1 MRRAPKFWQDDHLLS
16 RLLSWVLLP
25 LAALYGFFV
34 RRHLRRPAKKVGVAV
49 ICAGNIVAGGAG
61 KTPSAIFL
69 ARELLNMGE
78 MPFILTR
85 GFGRKM
91 SGTRLVDTTRHDADW
106 VGDEALMIARS
117 APEGIPVIVSEDR
130 VAGAQ
135 LAIKEGA
142 SVIVM
147 DDGFQNPFLH
157 KDFSFL
163 VIDGGYGFGNGYVL
177 PAGPLRERPSDALAR
192 ADAIIMIGA
201 MIGAQNISKHISL
214 PPHDLMV
221 FDAEIK
227 PRQKREFSQPL
238 IAFAGMGRPEK
249 FFALLEEMGANI
261 IERHEFSDHHIFRE
275 KDAVFLLDRA
285 EALSAQLITTE
296 KDMARLSGSAGKL
309 AQLVKMCDSLPVEL
323 VLHEERAQTILR
335 TILKEVCKRP

>member
-16 RLLSWVLLP
+16 RLLSWALLP
-25 LAALYGFFV
+25 LAALYGFVV
-34 RRHLRRPAKKVGVAV
+34 RRRLRRAGQRVNVAV
-49 ICAGNIVAGGAG
+49 ICVGNIVVGGAG

-85 GFGRKM
+85 GFGRKI
-91 SGTRLVDTTRHDADW
+91 SGTRLVDVAHHDADW

-117 APEGIPVIVSEDR
+117 IPVIVSEDR

-201 MIGAQNISKHISL
+201 MIGAQNISKHISQ

-221 FDAEIK
+221 FDAAIK
-227 PRQKREFSQPL
+227 PKQRREFSQPL

-249 FFALLEEMGANI
+249 FFALLKEMGANI
-261 IERHEFSDHHIFRE
+261 IERHEFSDHHIFHE

-285 EALSAQLITTE
+285 EALNAQLVTTE
-296 KDMARLSGSAGKL
+296 KDMARLSGGAGKL
-309 AQLVKMCDSLPVEL
+309 AQLVKTCDSLPVEL

-335 TILKEVCKRP
+335 TILKGVCKRP

>member
-1 MRRAPKFWQDDHLLS
+1 MRRAPRFWQDDHLLS
-16 RLLSWVLLP
+16 RLLSVILLP
-25 LAALYGFFV
+25 LAALYGFVV
-34 RRHLRRPAKKVGVAV
+34 RRRLRKPAQKVGVGV
-49 ICAGNIVAGGAG
+49 ICAGNIVVGGAG

-85 GFGRKM
+85 GFGRKI
-91 SGTRLVDTTRHDADW
+91 SGTRLVDVAHHDADW

-117 APEGIPVIVSEDR
+117 APEGLPVIVSEDR

-163 VIDGGYGFGNGYVL
+163 VIDGIYGFGNGYML

-192 ADAIIMIGA
+192 ADAIIMIG
-201 MIGAQNISKHISL
+201 GQNISKHISQ
-214 PPHDLMV
+214 PPHDLVV
-221 FDAEIK
+221 FDAAIK
-227 PRQKREFSQPL
+227 PRQKQEFSQPL

-249 FFALLEEMGANI
+249 FFALLKEMGANI

-275 KDAVFLLDRA
+275 KDAAFLLNRA

-296 KDMARLSGSAGKL
+296 KDMARLSGGAGKL
-309 AQLVKMCDSLPVEL
+309 AQLGKMCDSLPVEL

-335 TILKEVCKRP
+335 TILKGVCKRP